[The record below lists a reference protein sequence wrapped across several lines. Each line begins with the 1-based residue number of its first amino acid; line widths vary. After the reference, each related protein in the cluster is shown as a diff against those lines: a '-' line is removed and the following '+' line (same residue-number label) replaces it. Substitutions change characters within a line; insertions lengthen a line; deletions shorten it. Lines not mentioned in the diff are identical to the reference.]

1 MVQSNGAIHQVA
13 IGADLCHVLEDL
25 EGLIRA
31 EGAGRVGGDC
41 LHVVDAGGR
50 SQCGPQHALKVAGVD
65 ALIGKQC
72 DTLFL
77 GLVAQFKEVIPGH
90 RRFPA
95 VLFEQSLVV
104 NQTHRAGIKRG
115 NVDLAVAVRRA
126 LGGIQQAID
135 DLILQRGV
143 IINAALLKDIGQIH
157 QRMFLNH
164 GGNQAGGVVVVHRD
178 EVGHITCHDLRADDV
193 ANLRAD
199 LHIDSDAGIGILE
212 AFDDFVPVRG
222 TVAALEHRDVQFIV
236 LKGLLTGRGFAGSGG
251 RCFGRDGLAGCCCA
265 GRCCAAAA
273 CQTGSC
279 HCSGKH
285 HADCFFHGF
294 PPKNYSFFVW
304 DAAHLSFPDCT
315 LIISG
320 KPDLIN
326 VFPLLKDGF
335 Y

>member
-1 MVQSNGAIHQVA
+1 
-13 IGADLCHVLEDL
+13 
-25 EGLIRA
+25 
-31 EGAGRVGGDC
+31 
-41 LHVVDAGGR
+41 
-50 SQCGPQHALKVAGVD
+50 
-65 ALIGKQC
+65 
-72 DTLFL
+72 
-77 GLVAQFKEVIPGH
+77 
-90 RRFPA
+90 
-95 VLFEQSLVV
+95 
-104 NQTHRAGIKRG
+104 
-115 NVDLAVAVRRA
+115 
-126 LGGIQQAID
+126 
-135 DLILQRGV
+135 
-143 IINAALLKDIGQIH
+143 
-157 QRMFLNH
+157 MFLNH

-199 LHIDSDAGIGILE
+199 LHIDSDTGIGILE
-212 AFDDFVPVRG
+212 AFDDFVPVIG